1 VVEDLTM
8 SGPGV
13 SIDVALVSRLIAGQF
28 PEWADL
34 PLRSVESS
42 GADNALFRLGEELV
56 VRLPRVDWAAGMV
69 AKEQRWLPRFS
80 GRLPL
85 DHPEPMGLGEP
96 ASGYPWTWGV
106 YRWLK
111 GRDALADPVT
121 DDAASARSLAGFLA
135 RMRGVDTLGGPA
147 AGEANNYRGV
157 ALRQLDRRVRESLA
171 QLEADIDTALAA
183 RIWNDALEAGAE
195 DPPGLWV
202 HGDLHPG
209 NLLVRN
215 GTLAGVLDF
224 GSLGVGDPAVDLM
237 AAWTVFEG
245 GGREAFVEA
254 TDMDREAWRRARGW
268 ALYGAVIA
276 LPYYRE
282 RNPVLAAISRRTLGE
297 VLEGSGTV

>member
-13 SIDVALVSRLIAGQF
+13 SIDAALVSRLIAGQF

-34 PLRSVESS
+34 PLLPVASA
-42 GADNALFRLGEELV
+42 GTDNALFRLGEERV
-56 VRLPRVDWAAGMV
+56 VRLPRMDWAAGMV

-85 DHPEPMGLGEP
+85 DFPEPMGLGEP
-96 ASGYPWTWGV
+96 ASGYPWTWGI

-135 RMRGVDTLGGPA
+135 KMHGVDTLGGPE
-147 AGEANNYRGV
+147 AGEANTYRGV
-157 ALRQLDRRVRESLA
+157 ALRRLDRRVREALA
-171 QLEADIDTALAA
+171 QLEADIDTAVAA
-183 RIWNDALEAGAE
+183 GVWQDALDADEWNE
-195 DPPGLWV
+195 PGVWV
-202 HGDLHPG
+202 HGDLLPG

-224 GSLGVGDPAVDLM
+224 GTLGVGDPAVDLM
-237 AAWTVFEG
+237 AAWTVFG
-245 GGREAFVEA
+245 GGAREAFVEA
-254 TDMDREAWRRARGW
+254 ADMDQQAWRRARGW
-268 ALYGAVIA
+268 ALYGAAIA

-297 VLEGSGTV
+297 VLEGLGTV

>member
-1 VVEDLTM
+1 M

-28 PEWADL
+28 HEWADL
-34 PLRSVESS
+34 PLRPIASS
-42 GADNALFRLGEELV
+42 GADNALVRLGEELV

-96 ASGYPWTWGV
+96 ALGYPWTWGV
-106 YRWLK
+106 YQWLK

-121 DDAASARSLAGFLA
+121 NDTASARSLAGFLA
-135 RMRGVDTLGGPA
+135 RLRSVDTLGGPA

-157 ALRQLDRRVRESLA
+157 PLRQLDLRVREALV
-171 QLEADIDTALAA
+171 QLEADIDTAVAT
-183 RIWNDALEAGAE
+183 RIWNDALEAGAG

-224 GSLGVGDPAVDLM
+224 GSLGVGKSGR
-237 AAWTVFEG
+237 TV
-245 GGREAFVEA
+245 A
-254 TDMDREAWRRARGW
+254 
-268 ALYGAVIA
+268 ALYGVLVARLIGGRSSA
-276 LPYYRE
+276 LP
-282 RNPVLAAISRRTLGE
+282 LKKQLGGRQS
-297 VLEGSGTV
+297 VF

>member
-1 VVEDLTM
+1 MT
-8 SGPGV
+8 GPGV

-34 PLRSVESS
+34 PLRPVASA
-42 GADNALFRLGEELV
+42 GTDNALFRLGEELV
-56 VRLPRVDWAAGMV
+56 VRLPRADWAAAMV

-85 DHPEPMGLGEP
+85 DFPEPMGLGEP

-106 YRWLK
+106 YQWLE

-121 DDAASARSLAGFLA
+121 DDAASARSLAGFLV
-135 RMRGVDTLGGPA
+135 RLRSVDTLGGPA

-157 ALRQLDRRVRESLA
+157 ALRRLDRRVREALA
-171 QLEADIDTALAA
+171 QVEADIDTAAA
-183 RIWNDALEAGAE
+183 AGVWQDALDAAE
-195 DPPGLWV
+195 WDQPGVWV
-202 HGDLHPG
+202 HGDLLPG

-224 GSLGVGDPAVDLM
+224 GTLGVGDPAVDLM
-237 AAWTVFEG
+237 AAWTVFG
-245 GGREAFVEA
+245 GGARDAFIEAA
-254 TDMDREAWRRARGW
+254 GMDQEAWRRARGW
-268 ALYGAVIA
+268 ALYGAAVA

-297 VLEGSGTV
+297 VLDGLGTV